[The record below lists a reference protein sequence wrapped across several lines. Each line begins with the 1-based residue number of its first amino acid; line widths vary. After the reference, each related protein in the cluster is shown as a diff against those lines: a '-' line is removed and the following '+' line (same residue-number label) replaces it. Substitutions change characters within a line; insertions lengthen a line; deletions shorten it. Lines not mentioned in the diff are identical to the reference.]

1 MGCIAPALEM
11 TYKKLEEIME
21 NKEQSGSFFL
31 KKEIPYVI
39 RFSFSASSLFYRVLL
54 VHFEQ
59 ISMKN
64 SSFPYARVAPMHG
77 KH

>member
-1 MGCIAPALEM
+1 LGCIAPALEM

-39 RFSFSASSLFYRVLL
+39 RFSFSANSLYYPVLL
-54 VHFEQ
+54 AYFEQ
-59 ISMKN
+59 NSMKN
-64 SSFPYARVAPMHG
+64 NSIPYARIALMLG